1 MLAIIMRE
9 FGGPE
14 VLRAEEADDPVPGSG
29 EVVVGVA
36 FASVTF
42 VETQVRSGSG
52 PFGRPPLP
60 RTPGNGVG
68 GRVTAIGDGVDP
80 ALLGAVVV
88 TTTGGTGG
96 YAEFAR
102 ARAADVVPVPPGV
115 DLRDAVAL
123 LADGRTALLLTRDVP
138 PLAGE
143 TVLVEAAAGGVG
155 SLLVQLAVAAGARVI
170 GAAGGARKGEL
181 VAALG
186 AEFVDYT
193 RPGWAGGLGEVDTVF
208 DGVGGAI
215 GAAAAGILRDGGRI
229 SVYGMAA
236 GTPTDLPD
244 DQVTARAIHVHGLTG
259 APSPD
264 ENRAL
269 IRRALD
275 LAADGR
281 WRPVVGQAYPLTEAA
296 AAHAAIESRATLGK
310 TLLKVGA

>member
-1 MLAIIMRE
+1 MLTIIMRE
-9 FGGPE
+9 FGGPD
-14 VLRAEEADDPVPGSG
+14 VLRVEEKDDPVPGPG
-29 EVVVGVA
+29 EVVVGVS

-96 YAEFAR
+96 YAESAL
-102 ARAADVVPVPPGV
+102 ARAADVVAVPAGV

-138 PLAGE
+138 PRAGE

-181 VAALG
+181 VAELG

-193 RPGWAGGLGEVDTVF
+193 RPGWAGELGQVDTVF

-215 GAAAAGILRDGGRI
+215 GAAAAGLLRTGGRI

-244 DQVTARAIHVHGLTG
+244 DVVEARAIHVHGLTG
-259 APSPD
+259 APSPA